1 MSVGDDF
8 AVPPRRRSALRRF
21 LASQPVGSI
30 GLCVVALIAAAA
42 VFADWLAPYDPLAL
56 GFDTALQP
64 PSMEHLFGTDSL
76 GRDIFSRVIFG
87 ARTAL
92 TIGVSASLIGCTIGA
107 LIGIAS
113 AYYGGLTDLII
124 QRLTDLML
132 ALPIIVLAIVIVA
145 IFGRSTSEGIDLN
158 VVFAIAIAIIPNAA
172 RVIRSSALSIVTMPY
187 VEAARAAGLRN
198 ARIIVRHIAPNVAA
212 PFLILISAYI
222 AQSILL
228 EAALSF
234 LGLGVTEPQP
244 SWGLMLAGNTSD
256 FYREAPWMIVFPGLS
271 ITVTVLAFSLV
282 GDSLRDWFDPKF
294 RMR

>member
-1 MSVGDDF
+1 MSVGDEF
-8 AVPPRRRSALRRF
+8 SVPPRRRSAVRRF
-21 LASQPVGSI
+21 LASQPVGTI
-30 GLCVVALIAAAA
+30 GLCVVMLMAAAA
-42 VFADWLAPYDPLAL
+42 AFADWLAPYDPLAL

-64 PSMEHLFGTDSL
+64 PSMEHFFGTDSL

-92 TIGVSASLIGCTIGA
+92 TIGVSASLIGCAIGA

-113 AYYGGLTDLII
+113 AYYGGLVDLVI
-124 QRLTDLML
+124 QRLTDLLL

-145 IFGRSTSEGIDLN
+145 IFGRSTSEGIDIN
-158 VVFAIAIAIIPNAA
+158 VIFAIAIAIIPNAA
-172 RVIRSSALSIVTMPY
+172 RVIRSSALTIVTMPY
-187 VEAARAAGLRN
+187 VEAARASGLRN
-198 ARIIVRHIAPNVAA
+198 ARIILRHIAPNVAA
-212 PFLILISAYI
+212 PFLILVSAYI

-244 SWGLMLAGNTSD
+244 SWGLMLSGNTSD

>member
-1 MSVGDDF
+1 MSGGDELSI
-8 AVPPRRRSALRRF
+8 PPRRRGAVRRF
-21 LASQPVGSI
+21 LASQPVGTI
-30 GLCVVALIAAAA
+30 GLCVVVLMAAAA
-42 VFADWLAPYDPLAL
+42 AFADWLAPYDPLAL

-92 TIGVSASLIGCTIGA
+92 TIGVSASLVGCSIGA

-113 AYYGGLTDLII
+113 AYYGGLVDLII

-158 VVFAIAIAIIPNAA
+158 VIFAIAIAIIPNAA
-172 RVIRSSALSIVTMPY
+172 RVIRSSALTIVTMPY
-187 VEAARAAGLRN
+187 VEAARASGLRS
-198 ARIIVRHIAPNVAA
+198 ARIILRHIAPNVAA
-212 PFLILISAYI
+212 PFLILVSAYI

-244 SWGLMLAGNTSD
+244 SWGLMLSGNTSD

-294 RMR
+294 RVR

>member
-1 MSVGDDF
+1 MSGGDELSIPPQRRG
-8 AVPPRRRSALRRF
+8 AVRRF
-21 LASQPVGSI
+21 LASQPVGTI
-30 GLCVVALIAAAA
+30 GLCVVVLMAAAA
-42 VFADWLAPYDPLAL
+42 AFADWLAPYDPLAL

-92 TIGVSASLIGCTIGA
+92 TIGVSASLVGCSIGA

-113 AYYGGLTDLII
+113 AYYGGLVDLII

-158 VVFAIAIAIIPNAA
+158 VIFAIAIAIIPNAA
-172 RVIRSSALSIVTMPY
+172 RVIRSSALTIVTMPY
-187 VEAARAAGLRN
+187 VEAARASGLRS
-198 ARIIVRHIAPNVAA
+198 ARIILRHIAPNVAA
-212 PFLILISAYI
+212 PFLILVSAYI

-244 SWGLMLAGNTSD
+244 SWGLMLSGNTSD

-294 RMR
+294 RVR

>member
-1 MSVGDDF
+1 MSGGDELSIPPQRRG
-8 AVPPRRRSALRRF
+8 AVRRF
-21 LASQPVGSI
+21 LASQPVGTI
-30 GLCVVALIAAAA
+30 GLCVVVLMAAAA
-42 VFADWLAPYDPLAL
+42 AFADWLAPYDPLAL

-64 PSMEHLFGTDSL
+64 PSIEHLFGTDSL

-92 TIGVSASLIGCTIGA
+92 TIGVSASLVGCSIGA

-113 AYYGGLTDLII
+113 AYYGGLVDLII

-158 VVFAIAIAIIPNAA
+158 VIFAIAIAIIPNAA
-172 RVIRSSALSIVTMPY
+172 RVIRSSALTIVTMPY
-187 VEAARAAGLRN
+187 VEAARASGLRS
-198 ARIIVRHIAPNVAA
+198 ARIILRHIAPNVAA
-212 PFLILISAYI
+212 PFLILVSAYI

-244 SWGLMLAGNTSD
+244 SWGLMLSGNTSD

-294 RMR
+294 RVR

>member
-212 PFLILISAYI
+212 PFLILVSAYI

-244 SWGLMLAGNTSD
+244 SWGLMLSGNTSD

>member
-1 MSVGDDF
+1 MSLGDEF
-8 AVPPRRRSALRRF
+8 PVPPRRRSAMRRF
-21 LASQPVGSI
+21 LASQPVGTI
-30 GLCVVALIAAAA
+30 GLCVVLLMAAAA
-42 VFADWLAPYDPLAL
+42 AFANWLAPYDPLAL
-56 GFDTALQP
+56 GFDTTLLP
-64 PSMEHLFGTDSL
+64 PSMEHFFGTDSL

-92 TIGVSASLIGCTIGA
+92 TIGVSASLIGCSIGA

-113 AYYGGLTDLII
+113 AYYGGLVDLLI
-124 QRLTDLML
+124 QRLTDLLL

-145 IFGRSTSEGIDLN
+145 IFGRSTSEGIDVN
-158 VVFAIAIAIIPNAA
+158 VIFAIAIAIVPNAA
-172 RVIRSSALSIVTMPY
+172 RVIRSSALTIVTMPY
-187 VEAARAAGLRN
+187 VEAARASGLRN
-198 ARIIVRHIAPNVAA
+198 ARIILRHIAPNVAA
-212 PFLILISAYI
+212 PFLILVSAYI

-244 SWGLMLAGNTSD
+244 SWGLMLSGNTSD

>member
-1 MSVGDDF
+1 MSVGDELS
-8 AVPPRRRSALRRF
+8 VPPRRRGAVRRF
-21 LASQPVGSI
+21 LMSQPVGTI
-30 GLCVVALIAAAA
+30 GLCVVIVMAAAA
-42 VFADWLAPYDPLAL
+42 AFADWLAPYDPLAL

-92 TIGVSASLIGCTIGA
+92 TIGVSASLVGCSIGA

-113 AYYGGLTDLII
+113 AYYGGLVDLII

-158 VVFAIAIAIIPNAA
+158 VILAIAIAIIPNAA
-172 RVIRSSALSIVTMPY
+172 RVIRSSALTIVTMPY
-187 VEAARAAGLRN
+187 VEAARASGLRS
-198 ARIIVRHIAPNVAA
+198 ARIILRHIAPNVAA
-212 PFLILISAYI
+212 PFLILVSAYI

-244 SWGLMLAGNTSD
+244 SWGLMLSGNTSD

>member
-1 MSVGDDF
+1 MSLSDETS
-8 AVPPRRRSALRRF
+8 APPPRRSALRRF
-21 LASQPVGSI
+21 LASQPVGTL
-30 GLCVVALIAAAA
+30 GLCVVVAMAAAA
-42 VFADWLAPYDPLAL
+42 ALADWLAPYDPLAL
-56 GFDTALQP
+56 GFDTTLLP
-64 PSMEHLFGTDSL
+64 PSLEHLFGTDSL

-92 TIGVSASLIGCTIGA
+92 TIGVSASLIGCSIGA

-113 AYYGGLTDLII
+113 AYYGGLVDLII
-124 QRLTDLML
+124 QRLTDLLL

-145 IFGRSTSEGIDLN
+145 IFGRSTSEGIDTN
-158 VVFAIAIAIIPNAA
+158 VIFAIAIAIIPNAA
-172 RVIRSSALSIVTMPY
+172 RVIRSSALTIVTMPY
-187 VEAARAAGLRN
+187 VEAARASGLRN
-198 ARIIVRHIAPNVAA
+198 TRIILRHIAPNVAA
-212 PFLILISAYI
+212 PFLILVSAYI

-244 SWGLMLAGNTSD
+244 SWGLMLSGNTSD
-256 FYREAPWMIVFPGLS
+256 FYREAPWMIVFPGLA

-294 RMR
+294 RTR

>member
-1 MSVGDDF
+1 MSVGDELS
-8 AVPPRRRSALRRF
+8 VRPRRRSTMRRF
-21 LASQPVGSI
+21 LVSQPVGTI
-30 GLCVVALIAAAA
+30 GLCVVVLLAAAA
-42 VFADWLAPYDPLAL
+42 AFAHWLAPYDPLAL

-64 PSMEHLFGTDSL
+64 PSMEHFFGTDSL

-92 TIGVSASLIGCTIGA
+92 TIGVSASLIGCAIGA

-113 AYYGGLTDLII
+113 AYYGGLVDLVI
-124 QRLTDLML
+124 QRLTDLLL

-145 IFGRSTSEGIDLN
+145 IFGRSTSESIDVN
-158 VVFAIAIAIIPNAA
+158 VIFAIAIAIIPNAA
-172 RVIRSSALSIVTMPY
+172 RVIRSSALTIVTMPY
-187 VEAARAAGLRN
+187 VEAARASGLRS
-198 ARIIVRHIAPNVAA
+198 ARIILRHIAPNVAA
-212 PFLILISAYI
+212 PFLILVSAYI

-244 SWGLMLAGNTSD
+244 SWGLMLSGNTSD

>member
-1 MSVGDDF
+1 MSVDDRL
-8 AVPPRRRSALRRF
+8 AVPARRRSALRRF
-21 LASQPVGSI
+21 LASQPVGAI
-30 GLCVVALIAAAA
+30 GLCVVVLMAAAA
-42 VFADWLAPYDPLAL
+42 AFAGWLAPYDPLAL

-64 PSMEHLFGTDSL
+64 PSLEHFFGTDSL

-92 TIGVSASLIGCTIGA
+92 TIGVSASLIGCSIGA

-113 AYYGGLTDLII
+113 AYYGGLVDLLI
-124 QRLTDLML
+124 QRLTDLLL

-145 IFGRSTSEGIDLN
+145 IFGRSTSEGIDVN
-158 VVFAIAIAIIPNAA
+158 VIFAIAIAIVPNAA
-172 RVIRSSALSIVTMPY
+172 RVIRSSALTIVTMPY
-187 VEAARAAGLRN
+187 VEAARASGLRN
-198 ARIIVRHIAPNVAA
+198 ARIILRHITPNVAA
-212 PFLILISAYI
+212 PFLILVSAYI

-244 SWGLMLAGNTSD
+244 SWGLMLSGNTSD

-282 GDSLRDWFDPKF
+282 GDSLRDWLDPKF

>member
-1 MSVGDDF
+1 MSGGDELSI
-8 AVPPRRRSALRRF
+8 PPRRRGAVRRF
-21 LASQPVGSI
+21 LASQPVGTI
-30 GLCVVALIAAAA
+30 GLCVVVLMAAAA
-42 VFADWLAPYDPLAL
+42 AFADWLAPYDPLAL

-92 TIGVSASLIGCTIGA
+92 TIGVSASLVGCSIGA

-113 AYYGGLTDLII
+113 AYYGGLVDLVI
-124 QRLTDLML
+124 QRLTDLLL

-158 VVFAIAIAIIPNAA
+158 VIFAIAIAIIPNAA
-172 RVIRSSALSIVTMPY
+172 RVIRSSALTIVTMPY
-187 VEAARAAGLRN
+187 VEAARASGLRN
-198 ARIIVRHIAPNVAA
+198 ARIILRHIAPNVAA
-212 PFLILISAYI
+212 PFLILVSAYI

-244 SWGLMLAGNTSD
+244 SWGLMLSGNTSD

-294 RMR
+294 RVR

>member
-212 PFLILISAYI
+212 PFLILVSAYI

>member
-1 MSVGDDF
+1 MSGGDELSIPPQRRG
-8 AVPPRRRSALRRF
+8 AVRRF
-21 LASQPVGSI
+21 LASQPVGTI
-30 GLCVVALIAAAA
+30 GLCVVVLMAAAA
-42 VFADWLAPYDPLAL
+42 AFADWLAPYDPLAL

-64 PSMEHLFGTDSL
+64 PSMEHLFGTDSR

-92 TIGVSASLIGCTIGA
+92 TIGVSASLVGCSIGA

-113 AYYGGLTDLII
+113 AYYGGLVDLII

-158 VVFAIAIAIIPNAA
+158 VIFAIAIAIIPNAA
-172 RVIRSSALSIVTMPY
+172 RVIRSSALTIVTMPY
-187 VEAARAAGLRN
+187 VEAARASGLRS
-198 ARIIVRHIAPNVAA
+198 ARIILRHIAPNVAA
-212 PFLILISAYI
+212 PFLILVSAYI

-244 SWGLMLAGNTSD
+244 SWGLMLSGNTSD

-294 RMR
+294 RVR